1 MPMPTI
7 RPMTAADIPATSA
20 AIVADDWGDRRAW
33 FEFAVASPNAHPFV
47 AESDG
52 EIVASGVATINGAVA
67 WIGTVWVQRD
77 WRGRG
82 LGKALTQA
90 PIDAADAAGC
100 RTLVLVATEAGR
112 PVYERLGFEVQTWY
126 RTMEAPGLGGTNAT
140 AAMPATAA
148 SARVRLWRPN
158 DLDAMAALDR
168 HATGEDRRHLL
179 EAFASPDSTRVLDA
193 ADGRPV
199 GFVVRA
205 PWGGGAT
212 IAPRLED
219 ALAILHARRAAY
231 PADRMVRA
239 GIMLDN
245 DAGAA
250 ALEADGWREAW
261 RAPRLIRGDPMTW
274 QPTAIWGQFNHAV
287 G

>member
-7 RPMTAADIPATSA
+7 RPMTAADIPATAA

-47 AESDG
+47 AEADG
-52 EIVASGVATINGAVA
+52 EVVASGVATINGPVA
-67 WIGTVWVQRD
+67 WIGTVWVQRP

-126 RTMEAPGLGGTNAT
+126 RTMEAPGHGGTDT
-140 AAMPATAA
+140 TAA
-148 SARVRLWRPN
+148 SARVRPWRQT
-158 DLDAMAALDR
+158 DLDAMAALDL

-179 EAFASPDSTRVLDA
+179 EAFASPESTRVVDD
-193 ADGRPV
+193 ADGRPA

-219 ALAILHARRAAY
+219 AMAILAARRAAY
-231 PADRMVRA
+231 PTDRMVRA
-239 GIMLDN
+239 GIVLDN
-245 DAGAA
+245 EAGAA
-250 ALEADGWREAW
+250 ALEADGWTEAW
-261 RAPRLIRGDPMTW
+261 RAPRLIRGDPMAW